1 MTAKAL
7 LAALTAAALA
17 TPAVGEPDLTGTWER
32 YPQPGDTPDP
42 ALVSP
47 PIPDPPLKA
56 EYRAPWQA
64 NQAKLARASPKAS
77 RPATTTCTACPTACR
92 R

>member
-1 MTAKAL
+1 MTKAL
-7 LAALTAAALA
+7 LAALATTALA
-17 TPAVGEPDLTGTWER
+17 APAAGEPDLTGTWER
-32 YPQPGDTPDP
+32 YPAPGGETPDP

-56 EYRAPWQA
+56 EYKAPWQE
-64 NQAKLARASPKAS
+64 NQAKLAARLAQDS
-77 RPATTTCTACPTACR
+77 RPATTTSSASPTACR

>member
-1 MTAKAL
+1 ML
-7 LAALTAAALA
+7 LAPSRARRSPRPP
-17 TPAVGEPDLTGTWER
+17 PAEPDLTGTWER
-32 YPQPGDTPDP
+32 YPQPGETADP

-56 EYRAPWQA
+56 EYKAPWQA
-64 NQAKLARASPKAS
+64 NQAKLAARIAEGQP
-77 RPATTTCTACPTACR
+77 PATTTSTACPTACR